1 MTHKVL
7 TRRKEYDMNRYMV
20 ELKKDLKS
28 EKSFR
33 LYIRAY
39 SIAQVVEMLNDEYF
53 ITELELKDED

>member
-1 MTHKVL
+1 
-7 TRRKEYDMNRYMV
+7 MNRYMV